1 MESYGK
7 GLQNSGEMGRRGSNI
22 NMDAIKGRFYISKWE
37 SIRNLFV
44 RTEDSKCL
52 RSETYQH

>member
-37 SIRNLFV
+37 SIMKFICKDR
-44 RTEDSKCL
+44 R
-52 RSETYQH
+52 Q